1 MALTPARTMPGVLEL
16 LPRDQIAFQR
26 MLDVIRRN
34 YERFGFL
41 PVETPV
47 IEFSDVLLTKTGG
60 ETERQVYFV
69 QSTGA
74 LNAAD
79 KTHDGVP
86 ELALRFDLTVP
97 LARYVAEH
105 EHDLSFPFRRYQM
118 QRVYRGERAQR
129 GRFREFYQC
138 DIDVIGKDAL
148 SVRYDAEMPAVIY
161 SVFRELDIGP
171 FTIQL
176 NNRKLMRG
184 FFEGLGIADGEQQ
197 MLVLREVDKLD
208 KRGADYVR
216 DDADRRGVRLER
228 RGGRQDPRLRA
239 GALDL
244 AAGRARQARRA
255 GRRHRNDGA
264 GPRRTARSAGP
275 DPGASACR
283 ETHYALNLS
292 IARGLDY
299 YTGTV
304 YETTLNDHPQIGSIC
319 SGGRYENLA
328 GHYTK
333 SKLPGVGI
341 SIGLTRLFW
350 QLRDAGLV
358 DTAKSTVDVLVTQMD
373 EAQLPAYLALAS
385 ELRAAGIATEVVLEG
400 GKLGKQF
407 KYADR
412 AGIRFVVVLGE
423 DETRARRGDGEGPAS
438 RGAVRGGARR
448 TGQGAAGGA
457 GAGSGDGVKPT
468 AGDPEQIRAIHPRGS
483 SEHNRHHRPRR
494 HSLTR
499 AQLVAVARHGD
510 KVSTGSGRAR
520 ARAARRRF
528 PRRKGQLR
536 RTDLRRHHRLRQQCR
551 QAAGRAPRARRIA
564 RWQCA
569 CARKARCWK
578 NCSTT

>member
-16 LPRDQIAFQR
+16 LPLDQIAFQR

-47 IEFSDVLLTKTGG
+47 IEYSDVLLTKTGG

-74 LNAAD
+74 LEASDRDAAG
-79 KTHDGVP
+79 KP

-138 DIDVIGKDAL
+138 DIDVIGKDSL
-148 SVRYDAEMPAVIY
+148 SVRYDAEIPAVIY
-161 SVFRELDIGP
+161 SVFRELAIGA

-184 FFEGLGIADGEQQ
+184 YFESLGIGDSEQQ

-216 DDADRRGVRLER
+216 DTLTGEAFGLSADVAQKILAFVQVRSTSLQDAFDQL
-228 RGGRQDPRLRA
+228 D
-239 GALDL
+239 AL
-244 AAGRARQARRA
+244 
-255 GRRHRNDGA
+255 GA
-264 GPRRTARSAGP
+264 GPESMEQGRNELKEVLGMIRDFGVP
-275 DPGASACR
+275 

-304 YETTLNDHPQIGSIC
+304 YETTLNEHPQIGSIC

-328 GHYTK
+328 SQYTK

-341 SIGLTRLFW
+341 SIGLTRLYW

-358 DTAKSTVDVLVTQMD
+358 NTAQSTVDVLVTQMD
-373 EAQLPAYLALAS
+373 AAQLPAYLELAG
-385 ELRAAGIATEVVLEG
+385 ELRSAGIATEVVLEG

-412 AGIRFVVVLGE
+412 AGIRFVIVLGE
-423 DETRARRGDGEGPAS
+423 DELANGLVT
-438 RGAVRGGARR
+438 
-448 TGQGAAGGA
+448 
-457 GAGSGDGVKPT
+457 VK
-468 AGDPEQIRAIHPRGS
+468 
-483 SEHNRHHRPRR
+483 
-494 HSLTR
+494 
-499 AQLVAVARHGD
+499 
-510 KVSTGSGRAR
+510 
-520 ARAARRRF
+520 
-528 PRRKGQLR
+528 
-536 RTDLRRHHRLRQQCR
+536 DLRREDQFQVARSELIKTLRVELA
-551 QAAGRAPRARRIA
+551 QAEISP
-564 RWQCA
+564 
-569 CARKARCWK
+569 
-578 NCSTT
+578 

>member
-1 MALTPARTMPGVLEL
+1 MRLPLHGNFPRMSAEDFMALTPARTMPGVLEL
-16 LPRDQIAFQR
+16 LPLDQIAFQR
-26 MLDVIRRN
+26 MLDTIRRN

-47 IEFSDVLLTKTGG
+47 IEYSDVLLTKTGG

-74 LNAAD
+74 LQKD
-79 KTHDGVP
+79 EGTP

-148 SVRYDAEMPAVIY
+148 SIRYDAELPAVIY
-161 SVFRELDIGP
+161 SVFRELDIGA

-184 FFEGLGIADGEQQ
+184 YFESLGILDSEQQ

-216 DDADRRGVRLER
+216 DTLTGEGFGLSAEVAQKILAFVQVRSTSLQDAFDKL
-228 RGGRQDPRLRA
+228 D
-239 GALDL
+239 AL
-244 AAGRARQARRA
+244 
-255 GRRHRNDGA
+255 GA
-264 GPRRTARSAGP
+264 GPEAMEQGRAELKEVLGLIHAFGVP
-275 DPGASACR
+275 
-283 ETHYALNLS
+283 ETHYVLNLS

-328 GHYTK
+328 NQYTK

-341 SIGLTRLFW
+341 SIGLTRLYW
-350 QLRDAGLV
+350 QLRDAGLI
-358 DTAKSTVDVLVTQMD
+358 DRASSTVDVLVTQMD
-373 EAQLPAYLALAS
+373 ETQLPAYLALAG
-385 ELRAAGIATEVVLEG
+385 ELRNAGIATEVVLEG

-412 AGIRFVVVLGE
+412 AGIRFVIVLGE
-423 DETRARRGDGEGPAS
+423 DELAK
-438 RGAVRGGARR
+438 
-448 TGQGAAGGA
+448 
-457 GAGSGDGVKPT
+457 GVVTVK
-468 AGDPEQIRAIHPRGS
+468 
-483 SEHNRHHRPRR
+483 
-494 HSLTR
+494 
-499 AQLVAVARHGD
+499 
-510 KVSTGSGRAR
+510 
-520 ARAARRRF
+520 
-528 PRRKGQLR
+528 
-536 RTDLRRHHRLRQQCR
+536 DLRREDQFEVSRGELIKTLRVELA
-551 QAAGRAPRARRIA
+551 QAEIGR
-564 RWQCA
+564 
-569 CARKARCWK
+569 
-578 NCSTT
+578 